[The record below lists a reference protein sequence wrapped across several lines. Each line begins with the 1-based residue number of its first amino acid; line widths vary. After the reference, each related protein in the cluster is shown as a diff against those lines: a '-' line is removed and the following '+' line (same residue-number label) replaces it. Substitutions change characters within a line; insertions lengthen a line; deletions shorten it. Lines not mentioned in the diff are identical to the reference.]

1 MLKNMKSYSH
11 LKPGQKGTKRL
22 MEQYG
27 DSLIC
32 VRYRYD
38 EQRGIRYKTVEL
50 IVEEKPLLKPR
61 FNDQDIVPVSVSFE
75 ETALRDQLRKMRAK
89 WDPALK
95 VWFVKYCNIRST
107 ELETRITTE

>member
-1 MLKNMKSYSH
+1 MLKNMKSYCH

-32 VRYRYD
+32 VRYRFD

-50 IVEEKPLLKPR
+50 IVEEKPLLNPR
-61 FNDQDIVPVSVSFE
+61 FKDQDVVPVSVSFE
-75 ETALRDQLRKMRAK
+75 ETALRD
-89 WDPALK
+89 
-95 VWFVKYCNIRST
+95 
-107 ELETRITTE
+107 

>member
-1 MLKNMKSYSH
+1 
-11 LKPGQKGTKRL
+11 

-50 IVEEKPLLKPR
+50 IVEVKPLLKPR
-61 FNDQDIVPVSVSFE
+61 FKDQDIVPVSVSFE
-75 ETALRDQLRKMRAK
+75 ETALRDQLRKMRGK
-89 WDPALK
+89 WDPA
-95 VWFVKYCNIRST
+95 
-107 ELETRITTE
+107 